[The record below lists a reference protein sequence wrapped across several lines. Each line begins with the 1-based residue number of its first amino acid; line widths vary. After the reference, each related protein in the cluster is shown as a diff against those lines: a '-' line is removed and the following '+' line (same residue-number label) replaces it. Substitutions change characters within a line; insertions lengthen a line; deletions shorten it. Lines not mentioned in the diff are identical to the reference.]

1 MINPKKFIST
11 LKKNKINFF
20 TGVPDSMFSSLCS
33 TLQIKE
39 KKNHILSS
47 NEGSSVG
54 LAIGYHLATGKI
66 PLVYLQNSGIGNMI
80 NPLISLS
87 DKKVFRV
94 PIFLLIGWR
103 GEINKK
109 KQIYDEPQHLSQGL
123 ITPKLLKLLD
133 IKFKVINNK
142 SNFKKDIMI
151 LTKYAKQKNKIVA
164 LLIKKNTFENSK
176 YINKFLTSNLLTREE
191 ALKIVYK
198 NIPYRHPK
206 ISTTGMLSRELY
218 ELNEINQTHDNT
230 FMCVGGMGHSISI
243 STGLALFK
251 KSKKIFCLDGDG
263 SILMH
268 LGALANSGKIKN
280 LIHVVFNNFAHDSV
294 GGQRPPSEN
303 IEFYKVARDMGYSN
317 SFRVKNSLQLK
328 NKIDFAL
335 KNKKNTFIEIV
346 CKKGHRKNLS
356 RPKQNTLYYKQKF
369 MKFVSKK

>member
-1 MINPKKFIST
+1 MINPKKFISI
-11 LKKNKINFF
+11 LKKNNIKFF
-20 TGVPDSMFSSLCS
+20 TGVPTQCFRVYVAPY
-33 TLQIKE
+33 
-39 KKNHILSS
+39 KKRKKSHLSS

-54 LAIGYHLATGKI
+54 LAIGYHL
-66 PLVYLQNSGIGNMI
+66 LVKYLYISSNSGIGNS

-109 KQIYDEPQHLSQGL
+109 KQIYSVAQHLSQGL

-176 YINKFLTSNLLTREE
+176 YINKFLKSNLLTREE
-191 ALKIVYK
+191 SLKIVYK

-218 ELNEINQTHDNT
+218 ELNEINQLTIIHL
-230 FMCVGGMGHSISI
+230 CVGGMGHSISI
-243 STGLALFK
+243 STGLALFEKRK
-251 KSKKIFCLDGDG
+251 KFCLDGDG
-263 SILMH
+263 SILM
-268 LGALANSGKIKN
+268 
-280 LIHVVFNNFAHDSV
+280 
-294 GGQRPPSEN
+294 Q
-303 IEFYKVARDMGYSN
+303 KV
-317 SFRVKNSLQLK
+317 
-328 NKIDFAL
+328 
-335 KNKKNTFIEIV
+335 
-346 CKKGHRKNLS
+346 RK
-356 RPKQNTLYYKQKF
+356 
-369 MKFVSKK
+369 